1 MTIRSIHSQDSCII
15 LSFCMLILYYFLN
28 FNFNISDNYDV
39 NVLRLQ

>member
-1 MTIRSIHSQDSCII
+1 
-15 LSFCMLILYYFLN
+15 MLILYYFLN